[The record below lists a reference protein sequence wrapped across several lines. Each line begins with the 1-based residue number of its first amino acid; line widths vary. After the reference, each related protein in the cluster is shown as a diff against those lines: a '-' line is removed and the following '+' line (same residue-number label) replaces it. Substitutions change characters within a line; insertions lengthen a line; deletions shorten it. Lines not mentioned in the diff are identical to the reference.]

1 MLFVLQDDC
10 IQGCPWLFV
19 MARQLTH
26 VTVAKTERNL
36 CSHERAID
44 DFTRGLAVLRSKQNG
59 LGGAENR
66 GNSSSAG
73 RHGEG
78 GAYKTNEDVAS
89 DGDDNKHDR
98 NNNNS
103 IDINNNNN
111 NSNDNNNNNNDSS
124 DNNPH
129 GTPDESGS
137 RGTHIP
143 PSDDRAQRL
152 PHPAELS
159 QDEPH
164 ADGGRSKITREDT
177 SRRGSQSADG
187 GDGMGEGG
195 SVAGAFHYAR

>member
-10 IQGCPWLFV
+10 IQGCPRLFV

-66 GNSSSAG
+66 ENSSSAG

-78 GAYKTNEDVAS
+78 GACKTNEDVAS
-89 DGDDNKHDR
+89 DGDDSNHDR
-98 NNNNS
+98 YNNNNYNNS
-103 IDINNNNN
+103 INN
-111 NSNDNNNNNNDSS
+111 DNNNNDSS
-124 DNNPH
+124 NNNPH
-129 GTPDESGS
+129 GTPDEGGS
-137 RGTHIP
+137 RGTNIP
-143 PSDDRAQRL
+143 PSDGCAQRP

-164 ADGGRSKITREDT
+164 ADGSRSKISREDP